1 MQPLGNR
8 WQAVLVQLDG
18 NPVILPGDTLKS
30 LVRVRSQL
38 ELLALRQSRVL
49 SALRVDGA
57 EVDLSQAGEERP
69 FHSIQAHTISLQT
82 LRGQIARTALRQAE
96 SIHARAVS
104 LASLVLINE
113 WEVSFKQA
121 RMVAS
126 DLRTLAALLGFFRD
140 VSPEPMSL
148 RGADNI
154 ARGRCKARIL
164 LIHWAT
170 LEIEKDNIALSD
182 WLEYS
187 VAPWSNSV
195 ATTLQ
200 KMS

>member
-1 MQPLGNR
+1 M
-8 WQAVLVQLDG
+8 DG
-18 NPVILPGDTLKS
+18 SPVILPGDTLKS

-38 ELLALRQSRVL
+38 ELIALRQSRVL

-69 FHSIQAHTISLQT
+69 FHSIQAHTISLET

-113 WEVSFKQA
+113 WSVSFKQA
-121 RMVAS
+121 QRVAS

-140 VSPEPMSL
+140 VSPDAL
-148 RGADNI
+148 AIQGADHMV
-154 ARGRCKARIL
+154 RGRCKARIL
-164 LIHWAT
+164 LIHWST

-200 KMS
+200 KMN